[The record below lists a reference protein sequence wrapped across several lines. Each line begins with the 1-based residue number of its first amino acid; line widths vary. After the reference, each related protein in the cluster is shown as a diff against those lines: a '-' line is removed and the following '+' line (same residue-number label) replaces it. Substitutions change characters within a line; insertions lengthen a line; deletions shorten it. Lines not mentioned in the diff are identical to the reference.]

1 MTYKIEFSNRPQ
13 AGPLRARQLRVGQPT
28 HRAGFGPTVIL
39 APGLDPEATSYK
51 ALPLP
56 GGNLGLFPGDEAL
69 VLLSSYRGY
78 TRGGRGRVDLVSG
91 QATLLTE
98 GWIPFGDAGG
108 LGGAH
113 EALYRLEG
121 PALFRVVPSRKEGI
135 PHFWVVVAPGEPPR
149 GYTPQEAQA
158 HVAMGTDPLLVGL
171 VQGLPEF
178 AEALAMAQV
187 LARETQ
193 AQEEAQGDEEEGGI
207 WGVNLPFL
215 SPKEALKQLGLHAPG
230 GLKGVSGVGP
240 GGVLIPGKAPLL
252 VFRVDKARKEDLV
265 EFSIENAQEVVA
277 HKGDSWDHRLGLYAV
292 IPGPNFRVRW
302 VTRRGGVLEAHEL
315 TLEGFRRGD
324 GLFLEWEEI
333 PL

>member
-1 MTYKIEFSNRPQ
+1 MTYKVGFTASKSVDISRVQ
-13 AGPLRARQLRVGQPT
+13 ARHLSLGQPT

-91 QATLLTE
+91 QATLLAE

-121 PALFRVVPSRKEGI
+121 PALFRVVPSRKDGI
-135 PHFWVVVAPGEPPR
+135 PYFWVVVAPGEPPR
-149 GYTPQEAQA
+149 GYTAQEAQA
-158 HVAMGTDPLLVGL
+158 HVAMGADPLLVGL
-171 VQGLPEF
+171 VQDLPEF

-193 AQEEAQGDEEEGGI
+193 AQEETQGDEDEGGI

-215 SPKEALKQLGLHAPG
+215 SPKEALKRLGLHAPA
-230 GLKGVSGVGP
+230 GLEGVSGVGP

-265 EFSIENAQEVVA
+265 EFSMEDAQVLA
-277 HKGDSWDHRLGLYAV
+277 HMEDPWDHRLGLYAV

-302 VTRRGGVLEAHEL
+302 VTRRGGALEAHEL
-315 TLEGFRRGD
+315 TLEGFRRGN
-324 GLFLEWEEI
+324 GLFEWEEI